1 MPDTY
6 WLLDRGIDGD
16 IIGIDYVLASNPWPT
31 PRRGGTLTLACV
43 FVEDA
48 VDYSGLSQP
57 ALEGK
62 LTRYEA
68 VRDYLE
74 FVDAVSIIQSVDG
87 QTYFRERLPA
97 AASVDTH
104 FLRVMPPDTVDVPD
118 FYAVVSG
125 GSVTQQSAS
134 SRLRVDLELT
144 YLGEAS
150 DWATRALAR
159 AALEA

>member
-1 MPDTY
+1 MSDTY
-6 WLLDRGIDGD
+6 WLIDRGIDGD
-16 IIGIDYVLASNPWPT
+16 AIPIDYVLASNPWPT
-31 PRRGGTLTLACV
+31 PRRGSTLTLACA

-48 VDYSGLSQP
+48 VDYSSLSQP

-68 VRDYLE
+68 TRDYLE
-74 FVDAVSIIQSVDG
+74 FVDAVSIIQGVDG
-87 QTYFRERLPA
+87 QTYFRERLPNVA
-97 AASVDTH
+97 TVDTH
-104 FLRVMPPDTVDVPD
+104 FLRVTPPDTVDVPD

-125 GSVTQQSAS
+125 GSVAQQSAS
-134 SRLRVDLELT
+134 PRLRIDLELT
-144 YLGEAS
+144 YLGETS